1 MEILQSNSCVSRA
14 LKAVFVALILSMA
27 SSPSDAHTPTEFG
40 IADTP
45 LNRHVLSECE
55 PIISKWIQQ
64 NSGSPEWIHNAIAD
78 HLQNGF
84 WITRAEEVATGSDP
98 NISEDFVCYARAV
111 LSFRQLSE
119 GVAPSVGA
127 TTSAPRRESPII
139 QASPPALPAVPWVK
153 PRPAPKAPAAPPDPK
168 IVAGLAALDEVLGS
182 PGGVLVKNT
191 KRFDEDVGEIALHCL
206 KIFNSGVLTRNLQ
219 LGNFCPYEVE
229 ATWCVMGVD
238 CKPTFSNMETLAPV
252 GSPGSGHDIESTA
265 GKGRGRTVQYAGC
278 KGRNTVDIYR
288 EDPFT
293 FTCRPVAQ

>member
-1 MEILQSNSCVSRA
+1 MEILQLNARVLRA
-14 LKAVFVALILSMA
+14 FKATFVALILSMA
-27 SSPSDAHTPTEFG
+27 SSPSGAHTPTEFG

-45 LNRHVLSECE
+45 LNRHVISECE
-55 PIISKWIQQ
+55 PVISKWIRQ
-64 NSGSPEWIHNAIAD
+64 NPGSPEWIHNTIAD
-78 HLQNGF
+78 HLQNRF
-84 WITRAEEVATGSDP
+84 WVTRAEEVATGSDP

-119 GVAPSVGA
+119 GVVPSVGA
-127 TTSAPRRESPII
+127 ITSAPRREPSII
-139 QASPPALPAVPWVK
+139 QASPPALPAVPSVK
-153 PRPAPKAPAAPPDPK
+153 PREPTDPK

-206 KIFNSGVLTRNLQ
+206 KIVNSGVLTRNLQ
-219 LGNFCPYEVE
+219 LGNFCPYAVE

-238 CKPTFSNMETLAPV
+238 CKPTFSNTHTLAPM
-252 GSPGSGHDIESTA
+252 GSPGSGHEIESTA

-278 KGRNTVDIYR
+278 KGKDTVDIYR

-293 FTCRPVAQ
+293 FSCRPVAQ